1 MIVKSVSDLQNL
13 NTKLQTL
20 NTNCKYKDQLP
31 EAAKNALQLVQQL
44 VSTAGSVCAECQRS
58 GEAKQ
63 DKVDR
68 IRKILE
74 QTKNA
79 YEFVKL
85 EIGELSCASFNNS
98 RHFKCL

>member
-31 EAAKNALQLVQQL
+31 EAAKNALQLVHQL
-44 VSTAGSVCAECQRS
+44 VSMADSVCAECQKS

-63 DKVDR
+63 DKVDK
-68 IRKILE
+68 IKKILE

-79 YEFVKL
+79 YEFVKQ
-85 EIGELSCASFNNS
+85 EIGEWSPFV
-98 RHFKCL
+98 RRRDKVHI